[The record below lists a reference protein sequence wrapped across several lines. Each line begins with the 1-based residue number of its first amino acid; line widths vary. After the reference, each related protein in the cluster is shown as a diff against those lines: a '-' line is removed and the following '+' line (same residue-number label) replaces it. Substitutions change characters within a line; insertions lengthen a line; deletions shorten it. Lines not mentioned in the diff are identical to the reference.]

1 MLWLV
6 GRLGI
11 EPRLAIL
18 QVNHKLI
25 RRAGE
30 ASAPEGGGVCGP
42 CPTLHQFLGP
52 GICLTTEENHG
63 KTSVRARK
71 TSVRAQRGLNTTR
84 QHFKNRTKAVL

>member
-6 GRLGI
+6 GCLGL

-30 ASAPEGGGVCGP
+30 ASALEGGGECGP
-42 CPTLHQFLGP
+42 CPDFAS
-52 GICLTTEENHG
+52 N
-63 KTSVRARK
+63 
-71 TSVRAQRGLNTTR
+71 
-84 QHFKNRTKAVL
+84 